1 MSTRSDFEL
10 ASDLTALR
18 AIYRRGDYNGAAVRA
33 DELLRILLFR
43 VHKFYSEKLDLQQH
57 TSILKEMAEQSE
69 LTGSVE
75 KYTVSQYA
83 KLFELTGFLNRLA
96 ASPLSDPLLQTFA
109 LKPLAELLR
118 VCAESDPE
126 NDKRLLRLAIQQP
139 LQLCTLLAYRLKII
153 ELTDADFLDDIKI
166 PARDQITKEF
176 EQLGFTETF
185 FLFNPERGLLLNKV
199 DKSRNVA
206 FRAETFSNL
215 LTSIYRETQARLTSL
230 DDGDGSSK
238 VARSILETAGKDC
251 GLRFARALETQFQRE
266 ASRIPL
272 KTKIAKWCEFDSD
285 VGFGRFSDANLKVD
299 EMTNQV
305 EGAIGLAE
313 NFLTVG
319 KGTSD
324 DNICSFLKGYIWGIL
339 EELTGLPLRVTHK
352 KQDCA
357 QFQLGG
363 DTCAFRVAVDNDRYR
378 TQLEELKKIDLEAEL

>member
-1 MSTRSDFEL
+1 M
-10 ASDLTALR
+10 
-18 AIYRRGDYNGAAVRA
+18 
-33 DELLRILLFR
+33 
-43 VHKFYSEKLDLQQH
+43 
-57 TSILKEMAEQSE
+57 
-69 LTGSVE
+69 
-75 KYTVSQYA
+75 
-83 KLFELTGFLNRLA
+83 
-96 ASPLSDPLLQTFA
+96 
-109 LKPLAELLR
+109 
-118 VCAESDPE
+118 
-126 NDKRLLRLAIQQP
+126 
-139 LQLCTLLAYRLKII
+139 LAYRLNII
-153 ELTDADFLDDIKI
+153 ELSDAEFIDDAKAS
-166 PARDQITKEF
+166 ARDQITKEF

-199 DKSRNVA
+199 DKARNVA

-215 LTSIYRETQARLTSL
+215 LTSIYREIQARPPSPCGG
-230 DDGDGSSK
+230 DDSSRI
-238 VARSILETAGKDC
+238 AREILENAGKDC

-299 EMTNQV
+299 EKTNQV
-305 EGAIGLAE
+305 DGTIRLAE

-339 EELTGLPLRVTHK
+339 EILTGLPLRVTHK

-363 DTCAFRVAVDNDRYR
+363 DTCAFRIAVDQDRYR
-378 TQLEELKKIDLEAEL
+378 AQLEELKKIDLDAEL